1 MPGRGRF
8 IVFEGGE
15 GSGKSTQASLLAS
28 VLGAELTREPGG
40 TRLGEM
46 LRPLMLE
53 RAAGP
58 IDPRSELLLM
68 VAARAQHCAERIV
81 PTLESGRDVVCD
93 RFSGSTIAY
102 QGFGRGLPVTEVKS
116 ACALATAGLDADLTL
131 LLDVPLMVASTRRT
145 RPLDAIESAGDGF
158 HDRVRAG
165 FLELAR
171 SDPRWVVVSGEGSIA
186 DVAAGIQSIVAS
198 RLRAT
203 RS

>member
-1 MPGRGRF
+1 
-8 IVFEGGE
+8 
-15 GSGKSTQASLLAS
+15 
-28 VLGAELTREPGG
+28 
-40 TRLGEM
+40 
-46 LRPLMLE
+46 
-53 RAAGP
+53 
-58 IDPRSELLLM
+58 M